1 MVTKMLQDD
10 KTLEDVKIRSMNCEL
25 NPLTRA
31 DGSALFAQ
39 GGTCVLASSLGPVE
53 VKLQHLKID
62 KAYVE
67 CIYRPK
73 AGLPTIR
80 DKMREAIIKDT
91 CEAALLSALH
101 PRTMISV
108 QLQELDDRGGLDA
121 CAINAACMA
130 LVIGGVP
137 MKFTVAAVHC
147 IIDKD
152 GQLIL
157 DPDQYQSKDS
167 RASFTFVF
175 DSLERDLVT
184 VHSSG
189 CFKMAHFNDAH
200 LMCRAASGLIFE
212 FYRKI
217 MTKFHNKTCTGEEKK
232 SAESM
237 EE

>member
-1 MVTKMLQDD
+1 
-10 KTLEDVKIRSMNCEL
+10 
-25 NPLTRA
+25 
-31 DGSALFAQ
+31 
-39 GGTCVLASSLGPVE
+39 
-53 VKLQHLKID
+53 
-62 KAYVE
+62 
-67 CIYRPK
+67 
-73 AGLPTIR
+73 
-80 DKMREAIIKDT
+80 
-91 CEAALLSALH
+91 
-101 PRTMISV
+101 
-108 QLQELDDRGGLDA
+108 
-121 CAINAACMA
+121 MA

-152 GQLIL
+152 GQLVL
-157 DPDQYQSKDS
+157 DPDQYQSKDC

-184 VHSSG
+184 VHSTG

-217 MTKFHNKTCTGEEKK
+217 MTKFHNKTRLGQGEKSKDEEK
-232 SAESM
+232 M